1 MRLPTRRSETLVSTT
16 KVSDNFLSPA
26 AIKKYQTELD
36 DLLKNQRAPAIKEV
50 QRTAEMGDFSE
61 NAAYQMAKWRL
72 RGINYRIT
80 TLEEKLKSAIPI
92 DIAETTSG
100 VVRIGS
106 TVVVEVAGQEMEY
119 QILGSQES
127 NPLKGLVSYLSPLGA
142 ALLNHVVGDV
152 VVVKVGEKEVEYRI
166 VSVG

>member
-1 MRLPTRRSETLVSTT
+1 MRLPTRKSEILQGT
-16 KVSDNFLSPA
+16 KKISDNFLSPQ
-26 AIKKYQTELD
+26 AIQKYKNELE

-80 TLEEKLKSAIPI
+80 TLEEKLKSA
-92 DIAETTSG
+92 
-100 VVRIGS
+100 VVIKASTDGRISIGS
-106 TVVVEVAGQEMEY
+106 TVTLETNGRQIIY

-127 NPLKGLVSYLSPLGA
+127 NPTKGLISYLSPIGA
-142 ALLNHVVGDV
+142 ALIGHKAGD
-152 VVVKVGEKEVEYRI
+152 EVSINIQDKNVFYKILEI
-166 VSVG
+166 K

>member
-16 KVSDNFLSPA
+16 KVSDNFLSSG
-26 AIKKYQTELD
+26 AIKKYQAELD

-61 NAAYQMAKWRL
+61 NAAYQMAKWHL
-72 RGINYRIT
+72 RAINYRIT

-92 DIAETTSG
+92 DMAETTSG
-100 VVRIGS
+100 VVHIGS
-106 TVVVEVAGQEMEY
+106 TVVVEVAGKEMEY

-127 NPLKGLVSYLSPLGA
+127 NPLKGLISYLSPLGA

-152 VVVKVGEKEVEYRI
+152 VTV
-166 VSVG
+166 